1 MLPLGAVTV
10 SNDLVFTTLY
20 NGTLLAFN
28 RTTGGLVYRHQLP
41 TSTNAPIAIAGNS
54 VIVPA
59 GAPQTSASAPA
70 VTGQLVV
77 YTVP

>member
-1 MLPLGAVTV
+1 MLADPLGHVAGEPDV
-10 SNDLVFTTLY
+10 
-20 NGTLLAFN
+20 AFHPG
-28 RTTGGLVYRHQLP
+28 RDTGAIVYRHQLP

-59 GAPQTSASAPA
+59 GAPRTSASAPT